1 MFNLETPGLV
11 FIPHEILPEVINL
24 AILVKDTQAFTTL
37 IASTTIELDERI
49 VEINCTGTF

>member
-1 MFNLETPGLV
+1 VFNLETPGLV